1 MKKKSILTL
10 ILIFSSLF
18 SKELELGS
26 MLPMGD
32 HRLLDI
38 GGKYLI
44 FFCFA
49 ILDKSFDIKILFKKL
64 NLYKILV

>member
-38 GGKYLI
+38 GGKY
-44 FFCFA
+44 
-49 ILDKSFDIKILFKKL
+49 
-64 NLYKILV
+64 